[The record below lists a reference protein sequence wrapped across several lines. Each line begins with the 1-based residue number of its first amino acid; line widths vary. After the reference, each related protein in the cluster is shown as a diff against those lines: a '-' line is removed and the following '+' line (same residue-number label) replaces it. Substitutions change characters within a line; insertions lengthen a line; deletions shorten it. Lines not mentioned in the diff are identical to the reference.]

1 MRDEELRL
9 WSDADLREYVLS
21 GTAEDWAEIK
31 RRFTRE
37 QLEEL
42 KLALFPPPVPTAEQA
57 AALIER
63 IASTTSED
71 WLRQLCVKAAGWDVA
86 IRGAIDARLAELRR
100 MEPQRPYF
108 FQPVDRGWVSPP
120 VDRAPPDRPQ
130 AVSAPAPRP
139 AGSDSGPTVKP
150 GPYSWMR

>member
-9 WSDADLREYVLS
+9 WSDADLREYILT
-21 GTAEDWAEIK
+21 GTADDWAEIK

-37 QLEEL
+37 QLEDL
-42 KLALFPPPVPTAEQA
+42 KLALFPPPVPTTKQA
-57 AALIER
+57 ATLIER
-63 IASTTSED
+63 IASATSEQ
-71 WLRQLCVKAAGWDVA
+71 WLRQLRVKAAGWDVA
-86 IRGAIDARLAELRR
+86 IRGAIDARLVELRR
-100 MEPQRPYF
+100 TEPRRRYF

-139 AGSDSGPTVKP
+139 AGGDAGPTV
-150 GPYSWMR
+150 GRHSLSWMR